1 MTMRGAGGFTL
12 VELLVVLVVMALL
25 AALASPEFHR
35 ALPGLELRANA
46 SDIAA
51 ALRGARSAAIRDNRE
66 TTVAIDVD
74 ANRYRLKKWHAL
86 RGDVR
91 LSLYTAERERLDRGT
106 GRIRFFPD
114 GTSTGGRVSLAEGE
128 RSYHVVVDWLTGRV
142 DVVQ

>member
-1 MTMRGAGGFTL
+1 M
-12 VELLVVLVVMALL
+12 
-25 AALASPEFHR
+25 
-35 ALPGLELRANA
+35 
-46 SDIAA
+46 
-51 ALRGARSAAIRDNRE
+51 
-66 TTVAIDVD
+66 AIDVD
-74 ANRYRLKKWHAL
+74 ANRYRLGEWRAL